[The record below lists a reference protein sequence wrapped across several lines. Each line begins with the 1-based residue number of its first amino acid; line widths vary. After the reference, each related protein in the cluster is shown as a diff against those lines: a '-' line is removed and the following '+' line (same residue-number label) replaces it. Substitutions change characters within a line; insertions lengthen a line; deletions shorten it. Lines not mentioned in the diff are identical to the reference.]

1 MGWIKWAAGSSV
13 CGLAEPGCTKGK
25 PGVYL
30 IYLGNNLEYV
40 GIASANLYG
49 RLNQHA
55 RGKRSGDQFCV
66 YVGDRLVMSRL
77 SIDQMKGVFT
87 GLYSL
92 DDAIK
97 EFVRSQLSYQYLVVV
112 DDPTA
117 RALEKH
123 GLEIAKG
130 QGAELLNM
138 NLPSMWK
145 GFTVQVKFSAYKK
158 ISNLYTKS

>member
-1 MGWIKWAAGSSV
+1 MPNLEKLWDDLNHQPVHRFADWPNRDV
-13 CGLAEPGCTKGK
+13 PKGK

-30 IYLGNNLEYV
+30 IYLGNDLKYV
-40 GIASANLYG
+40 GMASANLYG

-55 RGKRSGDQFCV
+55 RGKRSGDQFYV
-66 YVGDRLVMSRL
+66 YVGDRLVMSKL
-77 SIDQMKGVFT
+77 SIDQMKGVFS
-87 GLYSL
+87 GEYSL

-97 EFVRSQLSYQYLVVV
+97 EFVRSQLSYRYLVVA

-130 QGAELLNM
+130 QGADLLNS
-138 NLPSMWK
+138 NANILHRL
-145 GFTVQVKFSAYKK
+145 FKFP
-158 ISNLYTKS
+158 

>member
-1 MGWIKWAAGSSV
+1 LNHQPVHRFADWPNRDV
-13 CGLAEPGCTKGK
+13 PKGK

-30 IYLGNNLEYV
+30 IYHEGRWIYI
-40 GIASANLYG
+40 GMASANLYG

-66 YVGDRLVMSRL
+66 YVGDRLVISKL
-77 SIDQMKGVFT
+77 SIDQMKGVFS
-87 GLYSL
+87 GEYFL

-97 EFVRSQLSYQYLVVV
+97 EFVRSQLSYHYLVVP

-117 RALEKH
+117 RAFEKH

-130 QGAELLNM
+130 QGAELLN
-138 NLPSMWK
+138 S
-145 GFTVQVKFSAYKK
+145 
-158 ISNLYTKS
+158 I